1 MGGRETWVTRG
12 KRVSSWERAGSQEE
26 EGWVVLQVYE
36 EWVLV
41 SSGLLDV
48 VSKHFFCGLRPRH
61 L

>member
-12 KRVSSWERAGSQEE
+12 KRVSSWERAGSQED

-48 VSKHFFCGLRPRH
+48 VSKHFFLWP
-61 L
+61 